1 MQGSWIM
8 IKLRIHTKE
17 EKYKKEYNKLIDGS
31 KGILG
36 TAQKGEAEYADSQG
50 WLDTEEWA
58 GEEKVKKLE
67 KLAAKIRQNADVF
80 VLIGVGG
87 SNNAARA
94 VIKALQK
101 AGTPDIVYAGNT
113 LSPHALNKMLK
124 KLAGKSIYVNCIAK
138 NFETL
143 EPGASFRILRK
154 YLQERYGSKASERI
168 IATGTAGSSLERLCT
183 AEGYTFLEFPD
194 NIGGR
199 YTAISNV
206 GLLPMAVAGIDIREL
221 VQGAGDMQKELH
233 AKKAEENAAFQYAC
247 LRNLFYRNGY
257 KVEMLSSFEPQFRYF
272 YKWWIQ
278 LFAESEGKDDKGIF
292 PVAGEYSEELHSVG
306 QFLQE
311 GSPFIFETF
320 LDVQEHQDSLVIEAD
335 GIQDY
340 FDYLDGKDLWDV
352 NKEAYRATVSAHSK
366 KMPCLTL
373 EIGALDAYHFGQLFY
388 FFQFACYLSCKL
400 MGVNAF
406 NQPGVE
412 AYKKEMFKA
421 LGKED

>member
-1 MQGSWIM
+1 MVNLI
-8 IKLRIHTKE
+8 IHTKE
-17 EKYKKEYNKLIDGS
+17 EKYKKEYDELLEENKE
-31 KGILG
+31 ILRN
-36 TAQKGEAEYADSQG
+36 AQAGEAEYGDSQG

-58 GEEKVKKLE
+58 GEDAVRRLE
-67 KLAAKIRQNADVF
+67 ELAAKIRRDADIF

-124 KLAGKSIYVNCIAK
+124 KLEGKSIYVNCIAK

-154 YLQERYGSKASERI
+154 YLQERYGNRASERI
-168 IATGTAGSSLERLCT
+168 IATGTAGSSLEQLC
-183 AEGYTFLEFPD
+183 AAQGYTFLEFPD

-206 GLLPMAVAGIDIREL
+206 GLLPMAVAGINIREL
-221 VQGAGDMQKELH
+221 VLGAANMQKELH
-233 AKKAEENAAFQYAC
+233 TGKAEENKAFQYAC
-247 LRNLFYRNGY
+247 LRHLFYRHGY
-257 KVEMLSSFEPQFRYF
+257 KIEMLSCFEPRFRYF

-278 LFAESEGKDDKGIF
+278 LFAESEGKNDRGIF
-292 PVAGEYSEELHSVG
+292 PAASEYSEELHSVG

-311 GSPFIFETF
+311 GSPVIFETF
-320 LDVQEHQDSLVIEAD
+320 LDIREHQDSLMIESD

-340 FDYLDGKDLWDV
+340 FDYLDGKDFWNI
-352 NKEAYRATVSAHSK
+352 NKEAYKATVAAHSERL
-366 KMPCLTL
+366 PCLTL

-400 MGVNAF
+400 TGVNPF
-406 NQPGVE
+406 DQPGVE
-412 AYKKEMFKA
+412 AYKKGMFEA
-421 LGKED
+421 LGKSK

>member
-1 MQGSWIM
+1 MV
-8 IKLRIHTKE
+8 KLIIHTKE
-17 EKYKKEYNKLIDGS
+17 EKYKKEYDELVGRNQRVLE
-31 KGILG
+31 

-50 WLDTEEWA
+50 WLDVEEWA
-58 GEEKVKKLE
+58 GEERIKKLE
-67 KLAAKIRQNADVF
+67 KLAAQIRQSADVF

-154 YLQERYGSKASERI
+154 YLQERYGSKAPERI
-168 IATGTAGSSLERLCT
+168 IATGTAGSSLERLCE

-206 GLLPMAVAGIDIREL
+206 GLLPMAVAGIDIREV

-233 AKKAEENAAFQYAC
+233 AGKAEENTAFQYAC

-257 KVEMLSSFEPQFRYF
+257 KAEMLSCFEPQFRYF

-311 GSPFIFETF
+311 GAPFIFETF
-320 LDVQEHQDSLVIEAD
+320 LDVREHQDSLMIEAD
-335 GIQDY
+335 GMRDY
-340 FDYLDGKDLWDV
+340 FDYLDGKDFWDV
-352 NKEAYRATVSAHSK
+352 NKEAYKATLTAHSRR
-366 KMPCLTL
+366 MPCLTL
-373 EIGALDAYHFGQLFY
+373 EIGTLDAYHFGQLFY
-388 FFQFACYLSCKL
+388 FFEFACYLSCKL

-406 NQPGVE
+406 DQPGVE

-421 LGKED
+421 LGKKGE

>member
-1 MQGSWIM
+1 M

-183 AEGYTFLEFPD
+183 AEGYRFLEFPD